1 MTNALTPAP
10 TASNIPP
17 RILVVGGGYVGMYT
31 AQRILKNLKRG
42 EATVTV
48 VDLRPYMTYQPFL
61 PEAAA
66 GSIAPRNIVA
76 PLRRV
81 LKGRNAE
88 VITGRVV
95 SVDHARK
102 AATIAPNIGD
112 AYELSFDELV
122 VAVGSVPRTLP
133 IPGLAEHGIGFKQVE
148 EAISLRNHVIGQID
162 LADSIKDPALRRKA
176 LTFVFVGGGFAG
188 VEAIAEMEDMARD
201 VCKWYT
207 NVEPEDMRWL
217 LVEAADRILPEVG
230 PELGVWTAEELRKRG
245 IQVKMQTFLNSCVDN
260 HVVLS
265 DGTELDASTVVWTA
279 GVKPNPV
286 VEHLGVPLGPK
297 GHVDAQANLRVTG
310 LQHAWAAGDCAQVPD
325 LTKGAGN
332 WCSPSA
338 QHAVRQAKRLAEN
351 IVAALR
357 GKAVEDYVHKHVG
370 SVAGLGIGKGVA
382 NVYGMKLRGWPA
394 WLMHRAYHVSR
405 VPTFNRKVRVCMDWA
420 LAGFFRREA
429 VSLTSFENPREK
441 FTEVAVPRALPAQ
454 APSTASEAFAA
465 SGTNTHVKAP
475 EKETAAA

>member
-1 MTNALTPAP
+1 MTSEAAVRTPAP
-10 TASNIPP
+10 VSPANIPP

-42 EATVTV
+42 EAIVTV
-48 VDLRPYMTYQPFL
+48 VDPRSYMTYQPFL

-81 LKGRNAE
+81 IKGPNAE
-88 VITGRVV
+88 VVNGKVA
-95 SVDHARK
+95 SVDHARRT
-102 AATIAPNIGD
+102 ARIEPNAGEPYD
-112 AYELSFDELV
+112 LGFDHLV

-133 IPGLAEHGIGFKQVE
+133 IPGLAENGIGFKQVE
-148 EAISLRNHVIGQID
+148 EAISLRNHIIGQID
-162 LADSIKDPALRRKA
+162 LADSIKDEELRRKA

-201 VCKWYT
+201 VCKWY
-207 NVEPEDMRWL
+207 NHVEPEDLRFL

-245 IQVKMQTFLNSCVDN
+245 IQVKMKTFLQSCVDN

-265 DGTELDASTVVWTA
+265 DGTEVDASTIVWTA

-286 VEHLGVPLGPK
+286 VEHLGIPLGPK

-310 LQHAWAAGDCAQVPD
+310 TQNVWAAGDCAQVPD
-325 LTKGAGN
+325 LSKGPGN

-338 QHAVRQAKRLAEN
+338 QHAVRQSKVLAEN
-351 IVAALR
+351 IIAALR
-357 GKAVEDYVHKHVG
+357 GKNIVDYVHKHVG

-394 WLMHRAYHVSR
+394 WFMHRAYHVSR
-405 VPTFNRKVRVCMDWA
+405 VPTFNRKVRVCADWI

-429 VSLTSFENPREK
+429 VSLTAFESPRGE
-441 FTEVAVPRALPAQ
+441 FTEVAVPAPAAV
-454 APSTASEAFAA
+454 APKKTEEKAA
-465 SGTNTHVKAP
+465 V
-475 EKETAAA
+475 AA

>member
-1 MTNALTPAP
+1 MTNVAEHVPARVSP
-10 TASNIPP
+10 ANIPP
-17 RILVVGGGYVGMYT
+17 RILVIGGGYVGLYT

-42 EATVTV
+42 EAIVTV
-48 VDLRPYMTYQPFL
+48 VDPRSYMTYQPFL

-81 LKGRNAE
+81 LKGPNAE
-88 VITGRVV
+88 VVTGKVV
-95 SVDHARK
+95 GVDHARRT
-102 AATIAPNIGD
+102 ARIEPNAGEPYD
-112 AYELSFDELV
+112 LGFDQLV

-133 IPGLAEHGIGFKQVE
+133 IPGLAENGIGFKNVE
-148 EAISLRNHVIGQID
+148 EAISLRNHIIGQID
-162 LADSIKDPALRRKA
+162 LADSIKEESLRRSA

-201 VCKWYT
+201 VCKWYN
-207 NVEPEDMRWL
+207 NVEPEDLRFL

-245 IQVKMQTFLNSCVDN
+245 IQVKMKTFLNSCVDK

-265 DGTELDASTVVWTA
+265 DGTEVDASTIVWTA

-286 VEHLGVPLGPK
+286 VSNLGIPLGPK
-297 GHVDAQANLRVTG
+297 GHVDTQANLRVAGTDYI
-310 LQHAWAAGDCAQVPD
+310 WAAGDCAQVPD
-325 LTKGAGN
+325 LSKGAGN

-338 QHAVRQAKRLAEN
+338 QHAVRQAKVLAEN

-357 GKAVEDYVHKHVG
+357 GKSVHDYVHKHVG

-382 NVYGMKLRGWPA
+382 NVYGTKLRGWPA
-394 WLMHRAYHVSR
+394 WFMHRAYHVSR
-405 VPTFNRKVRVCMDWA
+405 VPTFNRKVRVCMDWI

-429 VSLTSFENPREK
+429 VSLTAFESPRFE
-441 FTEVAVPRALPAQ
+441 FTEVAVPAPAP
-454 APSTASEAFAA
+454 AIEAAKSDAGPNGAETPKEKVAA
-465 SGTNTHVKAP
+465 
-475 EKETAAA
+475 

>member
-1 MTNALTPAP
+1 MTTNALTPAA

-17 RILVVGGGYVGMYT
+17 RILVIGGGYVGMFT
-31 AQRILKNLKRG
+31 AQRILKQLKRG
-42 EATVTV
+42 EAVVTV
-48 VDLRPYMTYQPFL
+48 VDPRPYMTYQPFL

-66 GSIAPRNIVA
+66 GSIAPRNLVA

-81 LKGRNAE
+81 LKGPNAE

-95 SVDHARK
+95 SVDHSRKSAR
-102 AATIAPNIGD
+102 IAPNTGG
-112 AYELSFDELV
+112 AYELSFDQLV

-162 LADSIKDPALRRKA
+162 LADSIQDPALRRKA

-201 VCKWYT
+201 VSKWYD

-245 IQVKMQTFLNSCVDN
+245 IQIKMKTFLNSCVDN

-286 VEHLGVPLGPK
+286 VAQPRHPARPEGPRGRAGQPARHRFRPRVGGRRLRAGAGPVQEPGQLVLPVRAARGSSGQAARREHRGVAARQDRPGLR
-297 GHVDAQANLRVTG
+297 AQARRFG
-310 LQHAWAAGDCAQVPD
+310 GRP
-325 LTKGAGN
+325 
-332 WCSPSA
+332 
-338 QHAVRQAKRLAEN
+338 R
-351 IVAALR
+351 
-357 GKAVEDYVHKHVG
+357 
-370 SVAGLGIGKGVA
+370 
-382 NVYGMKLRGWPA
+382 
-394 WLMHRAYHVSR
+394 HR
-405 VPTFNRKVRVCMDWA
+405 
-420 LAGFFRREA
+420 
-429 VSLTSFENPREK
+429 
-441 FTEVAVPRALPAQ
+441 
-454 APSTASEAFAA
+454 
-465 SGTNTHVKAP
+465 
-475 EKETAAA
+475 

>member
-1 MTNALTPAP
+1 MTTEAAVRTPSP
-10 TASNIPP
+10 ASPANIPP
-17 RILVVGGGYVGMYT
+17 RILVIGGGYVGMYT
-31 AQRILKNLKRG
+31 ARRILKNLKRG
-42 EATVTV
+42 EAIVTV
-48 VDLRPYMTYQPFL
+48 VDPRSYMTYQPFL

-81 LKGRNAE
+81 IKGPNAE
-88 VITGRVV
+88 VVTGKVA
-95 SVDHARK
+95 SVDHSRRTAR
-102 AATIAPNIGD
+102 IEPNAGE
-112 AYELSFDELV
+112 AYDLGFDQLV

-133 IPGLAEHGIGFKQVE
+133 IPGLAENGIGFKQVE
-148 EAISLRNHVIGQID
+148 EAISLRNHIIGQID
-162 LADSIKDPALRRKA
+162 LADSIKDEALRRKA

-201 VCKWYT
+201 VCKWY
-207 NVEPEDMRWL
+207 NHVEPEDLRFL

-245 IQVKMQTFLNSCVDN
+245 IQVKMKTFLQSCVDN

-265 DGTELDASTVVWTA
+265 DGTEVDASTIVWTA

-286 VEHLGVPLGPK
+286 VEHLGIPLGPK

-310 LQHAWAAGDCAQVPD
+310 TQYVWAAGDCAQVPD
-325 LTKGAGN
+325 LSKGPGN

-338 QHAVRQAKRLAEN
+338 QHAVRQSKVLAEN

-357 GKAVEDYVHKHVG
+357 GKNVADYVHKHVG

-394 WLMHRAYHVSR
+394 WFMHRAYHVSR
-405 VPTFNRKVRVCMDWA
+405 VPTFNRKVRVCADWI

-429 VSLTSFENPREK
+429 VSLTAFESPRGE
-441 FTEVAVPRALPAQ
+441 FTEVAVPAPAAV
-454 APSTASEAFAA
+454 APAKTEE
-465 SGTNTHVKAP
+465 KAP
-475 EKETAAA
+475 VAA